1 VVKDPHEGKSTN
13 FIYNWS
19 DQLCTSC
26 SEYVLLSTSFSGCT
40 LNVGK
45 GTNEAPLPQV
55 SQMEL
60 HYDRWTGNGIT
71 CYQEH
76 RIRDNWCDSC
86 LDMQYEIEEAE
97 AAAWGRWS

>member
-1 VVKDPHEGKSTN
+1 
-13 FIYNWS
+13 
-19 DQLCTSC
+19 
-26 SEYVLLSTSFSGCT
+26 
-40 LNVGK
+40 
-45 GTNEAPLPQV
+45 V